1 MMSGKEKLKERMDR
15 ILNRIGHVQPDHW
28 NLKLDDWEW
37 NAGVCLYGIQ
47 KAAVATKDGRY
58 ESFMEA
64 WFDRNAEKRKTGSVN
79 TVIPANG
86 ALCLYKLRGERR
98 YLDICSQYADW
109 CLNKALR
116 TSNGGLAHVWSEGG
130 LEDYRNQLWIDSLF
144 MAGIFMIRYGMW
156 SHNEPLVRAGMEQF
170 DIHIRCQFDPQARLF
185 YHGYHCIDNKTL
197 GEFWGRGNGWAAVS
211 LVELLDELGSGS
223 GEASSSAGANVSGW
237 ARGYREVFLKLMERA
252 YRLRLDDGMLRTLP
266 EEPEAYPELTATA
279 LFGYAALKGARLG
292 ILDERFREWG
302 MQAVDASWTH
312 STEEGEVMLASG
324 GTDCQEKAGY
334 LRVPYAQTL
343 YAYGIVLLLFSEA
356 FEADHV

>member
-1 MMSGKEKLKERMDR
+1 MLGKDLLKERMGR
-15 ILNRIGHVQPDHW
+15 ILNRVAHLQPDHW

-37 NAGVCLYGIQ
+37 NAGVCLFGIQ
-47 KAAVATKDGRY
+47 KAGKAAQDGQY
-58 ESFMEA
+58 SSFIEA
-64 WFDRNAEKRKTGSVN
+64 WFDRNTAARKTGSVN

-86 ALCLYKLRGERR
+86 ALYLCELRGEQR
-98 YLDICSQYADW
+98 YLDICSEYADW

-156 SHNEPLVRAGMEQF
+156 SRNWSLVQAGMEQF
-170 DIHIRCQFDPQARLF
+170 DIHIRCQFDRRAHLF
-185 YHGYHCIDNKTL
+185 YHGYHCADNKTL
-197 GEFWGRGNGWAAVS
+197 GEYWGRGNGWAAVS
-211 LVELLDELGSGS
+211 LVELLDELGSADS
-223 GEASSSAGANVSGW
+223 GKES
-237 ARGYREVFLKLMERA
+237 GYREVFLKLMERA
-252 YRLRLDDGMLRTLP
+252 YGLRLDDGMLRTLP
-266 EEPEAYPELTATA
+266 EEPGAYPELTATA
-279 LFGYAALKGARLG
+279 LFGYAALKGVRLG

-302 MQAVDASWTH
+302 MQTVAAAWTH
-312 STEEGEVMLASG
+312 SMEEGEVRLASG

-356 FEADHV
+356 IESGHGI